1 MNFGEFLVSASLF
14 FCVSGNDWKLDELA
28 LYKVGLSQDFCA
40 WRWFITY
47 NSIKKIVR
55 TLKLYFMRVIKYESP
70 DMPWHVDNPLSSL
83 SSWLWCW
90 CMMPWVDCQVVM
102 LDLCELWRLGV
113 EYMPQLQMYEECG
126 CCKFKSY
133 TCNILQPA
141 RWSAQWALW
150 EVRLIYIYTYVHTY
164 DTYIYIWGE
173 AGGSPEDVGTFSL
186 SLIDICIFCRSCI
199 QMGGWVDVNVRCIAS
214 SEDVVT
220 LKIVLAYRWGVG
232 WC

>member
-1 MNFGEFLVSASLF
+1 MGSNRIERAPLS
-14 FCVSGNDWKLDELA
+14 
-28 LYKVGLSQDFCA
+28 KVTCTGDFCA
-40 WRWFITY
+40 PAHPHTRTRWTLMWTIYYSRHHFFGWILVSFWSVRLFFFVFQGMIGSWMSLPSTRWGFHRIFVLGDGLLPIIL
-47 NSIKKIVR
+47 SKIVR

-150 EVRLIYIYTYVHTY
+150 EVRDIYIYICTYIW
-164 DTYIYIWGE
+164 YIYIYGE
-173 AGGSPEDVGTFSL
+173 RL
-186 SLIDICIFCRSCI
+186 
-199 QMGGWVDVNVRCIAS
+199 
-214 SEDVVT
+214 
-220 LKIVLAYRWGVG
+220 GVPRKT
-232 WC
+232 